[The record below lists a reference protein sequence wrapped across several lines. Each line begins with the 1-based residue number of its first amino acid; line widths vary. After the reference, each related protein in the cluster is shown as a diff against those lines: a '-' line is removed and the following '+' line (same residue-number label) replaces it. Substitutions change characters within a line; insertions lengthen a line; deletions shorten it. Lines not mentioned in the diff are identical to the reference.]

1 MQNQSLEDIENIEE
15 ISEFEENEEVLRE
28 EFEEAGKTEEGI
40 SEGKGDGSGGE
51 SYPTIKGNY
60 DKQ

>member
-1 MQNQSLEDIENIEE
+1 MLYKWCN